1 MAEKTSPTRA
11 EALRLARRLGC
22 DGAHQLPDGSWAP
35 CAAPDGLQAIVSEG
49 PKGYEKWKATR
60 QRESLR
66 GEHGTRGISTLPGGG
81 LVSASPTGPFGGKD
95 ASTMTTDSTENWDE
109 MTEWQDLVGAEAADD
124 LFLVADEVD
133 VKDGMLDAMMNGSMP
148 GQDDEDNDPSD
159 NEEGEHAV
167 ATALRVLL
175 SDVVSFYLRAHGFH
189 WNVEGPDFSEY
200 HALFEAIYSDVYE
213 SIDPIAEN
221 IRKLGE
227 YAPFTLA
234 AFASARTLDDSP
246 LAKPDAVTL
255 ASDLFDANDQ
265 VLDTLRQTFH
275 AANDN
280 DEQGVANFIAER
292 IDMHQKWAWQL
303 RSSIK

>member
-1 MAEKTSPTRA
+1 M
-11 EALRLARRLGC
+11 
-22 DGAHQLPDGSWAP
+22 
-35 CAAPDGLQAIVSEG
+35 
-49 PKGYEKWKATR
+49 
-60 QRESLR
+60 
-66 GEHGTRGISTLPGGG
+66 
-81 LVSASPTGPFGGKD
+81 SASPTGPFGGKD
-95 ASTMTTDSTENWDE
+95 ARDMTTDSTKNWDE
-109 MTEWQDLVGAEAADD
+109 MSEWQNLVGDPPADD
-124 LFLVADEVD
+124 LFLIADEVD
-133 VKDGMLDAMMNGSMP
+133 VKDGMLDAMMQAMP
-148 GQDDEDNDPSD
+148 GHDDEDSNEGD

-200 HALFEAIYSDVYE
+200 HALFEAIYSDAYE

-234 AFASARTLDDSP
+234 AFASARTLDDSQ
-246 LAKPDAVTL
+246 LAKPDAITL
-255 ASDLFDANDQ
+255 ASDLLDANEQ

-275 AANDN
+275 AANDA

-303 RSSIK
+303 RSSLK